1 MLLIKEFVITNKG
14 TKEFLSLNT
23 GFCLMENKLDFYFFS
38 LLLLTRVNRYLLGV
52 SSFFYFPFFVTD
64 KVPVPVQVPT
74 SPFCLTPALPF
85 SIAPSLLAV

>member
-1 MLLIKEFVITNKG
+1 MIKEFVITNKG

-64 KVPVPVQVPT
+64 KVPVPVQEIQQKTVQEKPGG
-74 SPFCLTPALPF
+74 
-85 SIAPSLLAV
+85 VVRRRV